1 MGRRG
6 RRQQQNGQR
15 CSLCVHWGGWIR
27 AGYFRRER
35 MNQGERTHQ
44 PLRLAGIMA
53 MAQSAINRKRTKK
66 YQEALQFSFTSV
78 KMEHDTFWEGELLV
92 PKRTSKISDTTLVEI
107 IAKRLLGKSQ
117 SEIAIEYGVSTQTI
131 QYYEAKET
139 SQDLKRI
146 VLQRIAETV
155 GDALGQQALEQLAIW
170 KDDRPDT
177 QAGAPSR
184 NFAMTANHT

>member
-1 MGRRG
+1 
-6 RRQQQNGQR
+6 
-15 CSLCVHWGGWIR
+15 
-27 AGYFRRER
+27 
-35 MNQGERTHQ
+35 
-44 PLRLAGIMA
+44 MA
-53 MAQSAINRKRTKK
+53 KARSAVNRKTIKK

-78 KMEHDTFWEGELLV
+78 KMEYHIFWEGELPV

-117 SEIAIEYGVSTQTI
+117 SEIAKEYGVSTQTI

-155 GDALGQQALEQLAIW
+155 GDALGAQALEQLAIR
-170 KDDRPDT
+170 KHDKPDT
-177 QAGAPSR
+177 DAGAPSGD
-184 NFAMTANHT
+184 FAMSANQG

>member
-1 MGRRG
+1 M
-6 RRQQQNGQR
+6 
-15 CSLCVHWGGWIR
+15 
-27 AGYFRRER
+27 
-35 MNQGERTHQ
+35 
-44 PLRLAGIMA
+44 
-53 MAQSAINRKRTKK
+53 
-66 YQEALQFSFTSV
+66 
-78 KMEHDTFWEGELLV
+78 

-117 SEIAIEYGVSTQTI
+117 SEIAKEYGVSTQTI

-155 GDALGQQALEQLAIW
+155 GDALGEQALEQLAIR

-177 QAGAPSR
+177 KTGAPSG
-184 NFAMTANHT
+184 NFAMTANQG